1 MNATHTPGPWN
12 TSKLASPDYCPQ
24 FGVFADFDANRDLA
38 IVKGERAKADA
49 ALIAT
54 APELLTALR
63 EIAERGP
70 VDGYTSAAALRLR
83 LMGIQTIARAAIA
96 KATA

>member
-1 MNATHTPGPWN
+1 MKKPATA
-12 TSKLASPDYCPQ
+12 KLHA
-24 FGVFADFDANRDLA
+24 L
-38 IVKGERAKADA
+38 RAKADA

-83 LMGIQTIARAAIA
+83 LVGIQTIARQAIA
-96 KATA
+96 KATQKEPKP